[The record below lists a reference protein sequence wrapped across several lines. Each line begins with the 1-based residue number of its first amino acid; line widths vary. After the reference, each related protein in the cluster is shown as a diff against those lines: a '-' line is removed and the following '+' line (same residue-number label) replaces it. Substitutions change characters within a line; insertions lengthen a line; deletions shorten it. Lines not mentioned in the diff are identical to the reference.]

1 MDNEDKTKNDQ
12 EKKGTIL
19 LFAKKRSERVNERER
34 ERGGGFAVA
43 RNIWQQSR
51 SCILKTLDRERDQKY
66 DAEEKK

>member
-34 ERGGGFAVA
+34 EREEEG
-43 RNIWQQSR
+43 SR
-51 SCILKTLDRERDQKY
+51 
-66 DAEEKK
+66 